1 MVIGVGVVVL
11 RLHGNDSLKGKR
23 KIVKKLIARLQQTF
37 NFSVAE
43 IGANDIYQR
52 AEIGFAVVGNDKRTI
67 NSKLD
72 KAINFVEDISIA
84 ELIDYNMEI
93 IVI

>member
-1 MVIGVGVVVL
+1 MVVGVGVIVL

-23 KIVKKLIARLQQTF
+23 KIVKRLIARIQQTF

-72 KAINFVEDISIA
+72 KAINFVEDMNVA

-93 IVI
+93 IIL